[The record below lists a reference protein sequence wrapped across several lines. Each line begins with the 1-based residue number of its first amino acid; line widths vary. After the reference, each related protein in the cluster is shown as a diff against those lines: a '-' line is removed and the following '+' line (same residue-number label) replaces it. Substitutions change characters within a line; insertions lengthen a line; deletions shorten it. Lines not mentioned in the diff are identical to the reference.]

1 MIKEI
6 NTKYEVPQVEIIN
19 IQVEQGFAASGSTD
33 GFSEKEEDTW

>member
-6 NTKYEVPQVEIIN
+6 KTKYEVPQVEIIN

-33 GFSEKEEDTW
+33 GFTEKEEDTW